1 MLSKLNTPHL
11 NSQKAVQ
18 ATEAIIGVRTI
29 TSRKSITG
37 SVEGAGRSYVTRD
50 NWSSNHHEAS
60 LITQRSGHIC
70 VTNLSIKN
78 YFHRIT
84 MKTE

>member
-1 MLSKLNTPHL
+1 MLELKALDQGRTDQSPLRSAGMLSRLKTPHL

-37 SVEGAGRSYVTRD
+37 SVEGV
-50 NWSSNHHEAS
+50 H
-60 LITQRSGHIC
+60 
-70 VTNLSIKN
+70 
-78 YFHRIT
+78 
-84 MKTE
+84 